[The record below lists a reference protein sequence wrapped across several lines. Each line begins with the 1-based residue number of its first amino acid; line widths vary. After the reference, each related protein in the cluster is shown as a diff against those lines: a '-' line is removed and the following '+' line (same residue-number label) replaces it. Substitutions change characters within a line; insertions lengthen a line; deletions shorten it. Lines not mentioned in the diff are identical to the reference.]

1 MSEDHPP
8 WRFLRARSIIGKGAQ
23 IIFVV
28 VIMRCPPL
36 DSRICRCQPG
46 KEPGNARALPRF
58 TDAFVTLLRSLSMLI
73 SFRKKTMGSAHKIK
87 TAFRPAATPS
97 VHRSGI
103 WAFFRAWCVAVS
115 QFPAS
120 VAQDAWRKT
129 DRSLSVRR
137 ARFVLDFSRPR
148 VPRPFSIFFCH
159 NVGMFLMFADSYSHR
174 WRQSFRTRGCAR
186 VRLACRQ

>member
-1 MSEDHPP
+1 VVS
-8 WRFLRARSIIGKGAQ
+8 ARSFNYWKRRANY
-23 IIFVV
+23 FAV
-28 VIMRCPPL
+28 VIMRSPPL
-36 DSRICRCQPG
+36 DSRICYQPG
-46 KEPGNARALPRF
+46 KEQGLAGL
-58 TDAFVTLLRSLSMLI
+58 TDAFVTWLLSEIMFI

-103 WAFFRAWCVAVS
+103 WAFFWAWCVAVS

-148 VPRPFSIFFCH
+148 VPRPFSKFFAT
-159 NVGMFLMFADSYSHR
+159 MLE
-174 WRQSFRTRGCAR
+174 SF
-186 VRLACRQ
+186 